1 MKMIVTDGVPVTS
14 GVSQVSILEPI
25 PFLIFIN
32 DKTDRTL
39 SNFAGDTK
47 LLIDLNATLI

>member
-1 MKMIVTDGVPVTS
+1 MKTIVTDGVPVTS
-14 GVSQVSILEPI
+14 GVSQVSILGPI
-25 PFLIFIN
+25 LFLTFIN
-32 DKTDRTL
+32 DKIDCTL